1 MQPSSKA
8 PALSA
13 VVPVHTVMP
22 TNRFA
27 KGPAT
32 RPGQPAACSAGGT
45 QTGVRTHLVSQVAVL
60 EVSGQLRD
68 VVEDLAHAVQIA
80 LADGPRGVVCDL
92 SAVVEGADPRAVEA
106 LATVGRHVRDWP
118 GVPVAVA
125 CPDLRVR
132 QALADQPLGGHLIVT
147 SSLFSAVS
155 AVLAPPALA
164 VEWRHL
170 APHPT
175 ASRASR
181 DFVTRTLLDWQLGRA
196 IRFARLVIS
205 ELVMSS
211 TMNAGTDMDL
221 SVAWNLGALRL
232 TVRDYS
238 PSPPRQQGAA
248 PGMQR
253 RGLAIISG
261 LSRTFGVLPT
271 ADGGTVVWAVL
282 DAPRQRL
289 STSPP
294 RSKYAPALRAV
305 PEFTDALGLDGQP
318 FCGETGLHRGGR
330 VARLTSEAT
339 SRQPACPHTQGVAH
353 VNH

>member
-1 MQPSSKA
+1 MLAGTRTRFVQELHRPRRHRCR
-8 PALSA
+8 SA
-13 VVPVHTVMP
+13 QQ
-22 TNRFA
+22 R
-27 KGPAT
+27 
-32 RPGQPAACSAGGT
+32 QPAEGRPAGCGPLAQGIGRKT
-45 QTGVRTHLVSQVAVL
+45 FVAAREQALQQRMLGIGRLDQHFARTLCA
-60 EVSGQLRD
+60 
-68 VVEDLAHAVQIA
+68 
-80 LADGPRGVVCDL
+80 
-92 SAVVEGADPRAVEA
+92 PRAA
-106 LATVGRHVRDWP
+106 RN
-118 GVPVAVA
+118 
-125 CPDLRVR
+125 
-132 QALADQPLGGHLIVT
+132 
-147 SSLFSAVS
+147 
-155 AVLAPPALA
+155 
-164 VEWRHL
+164 
-170 APHPT
+170 
-175 ASRASR
+175 
-181 DFVTRTLLDWQLGRA
+181 FVTRTLLDWQLGRA

-294 RSKYAPALRAV
+294 RSKHAPALRAV

-339 SRQPACPHTQGVAH
+339 SRQPACQHTLGVADVDH
-353 VNH
+353 